1 MRVHRVVIGLIAG
14 LILGSAIGSS
24 ASPVALRLVGFL
36 EPIGQLWLN
45 AVRMTVLPLV
55 ISMVFVGV
63 ATAEKEDRMDRVGI
77 ATVGTFVGLL
87 VFAAALALLLG
98 PPLIADMKL
107 SAAAADALRA
117 SVNAAAAQTAT
128 RVSQV
133 PSFGAWLTSLVPA
146 NAMKSAAD
154 GAMLPVVAFTLLF
167 ALAAR
172 HIDARLRQSLVEVFA
187 AIAAATRAIVR
198 WVMLAA
204 PIGVFVLVLAT
215 ASRIGSSLIESMVY
229 YVLAYSA
236 AVILFALLLY
246 PIAAFA
252 GRIALPRF
260 TRAALPAQTIAVSS
274 SSSLASLPPLIDGAE
289 SLGLSPPVTGFVL
302 PLSVSVLRATTP
314 IAWVIGTLF
323 LAKLDGLT
331 LGAGTLGALAL
342 TAAALSFA
350 TPGVPQGGMLLL
362 ATVLPSFGVPASGAA
377 LLIGADTI
385 PDLFATAANVTADL
399 AVATIVARRSAETEP
414 DVAET
419 PAEAASSDDA

>member
-24 ASPVALRLVGFL
+24 ASPVALRVVGFL

-45 AVRMTVLPLV
+45 AIRMTVLPLV
-55 ISMVFVGV
+55 ISMLFVGV
-63 ATAEKEDRMDRVGI
+63 ASAKEGDRMGRMGI
-77 ATVGTFVGLL
+77 ATVGAYVGLL
-87 VFAAALALLLG
+87 LFAAAFALLLG
-98 PPLIADMKL
+98 PPLIADMHL
-107 SAAAADALRA
+107 SAAAVDSLRA
-117 SVNAAAAQTAT
+117 SANVAATQTAT
-128 RVSQV
+128 RANQV
-133 PSFGAWLTSLVPA
+133 PGFGAWVTSLIPA

-172 HIDARLRQSLVEVFA
+172 RIDERLRQSLIDVFG
-187 AIAAATRAIVR
+187 AIAGATRAIVH
-198 WVMLAA
+198 WVMVAA
-204 PIGVFVLVLAT
+204 PVGVFVLVLAT
-215 ASRIGSSLIESMVY
+215 ASRIGSSLIESMIY

-252 GRIALPRF
+252 GRTALPRF

-274 SSSLASLPPLIDGAE
+274 SSSLASLPPLIEGAE
-289 SLGLSPPVTGFVL
+289 SLELSAPVIGFVL

-323 LAKLDGLT
+323 LAKLDGIT
-331 LGAGTLGALAL
+331 LGAGTLVVLAL

-350 TPGVPQGGMLLL
+350 TPGVPQGGILLL
-362 ATVLPSFGVPASGAA
+362 ATMLPSFGVPASGSA

-399 AVATIVARRSAETEP
+399 AAATIVAGRAGGTAP
-414 DVAET
+414 DVAEA

>member
-24 ASPVALRLVGFL
+24 ASPVALRVVGFL
-36 EPIGQLWLN
+36 EPIGQLWVN
-45 AVRMTVLPLV
+45 AIRMTALPLV
-55 ISMVFVGV
+55 ISMLFVGV
-63 ATAEKEDRMDRVGI
+63 ASAQEEDRMGRIGI
-77 ATVGTFVGLL
+77 TTVGAYLGLL
-87 VFAAALALLLG
+87 VFAAAFALLLG
-98 PPLIADMKL
+98 PPLIADMHL
-107 SAAAADALRA
+107 SAAAVDSLRA
-117 SVNAAAAQTAT
+117 SAAAGEVQTAT
-128 RVSQV
+128 RVNQV
-133 PSFGAWLTSLVPA
+133 PSFGAWVTSLVPA

-154 GAMLPVVAFTLLF
+154 GAMLPVVVFTLLF

-172 HIDARLRQSLVEVFA
+172 RIGEHLRQSLIDVFG
-187 AIAAATRAIVR
+187 AIAGATRAIVH
-198 WVMLAA
+198 WVLVAA

-215 ASRIGSSLIESMVY
+215 ASRIGASLIESMVY

-236 AVILFALLLY
+236 AVVLFALLLY
-246 PIAAFA
+246 PIASFA
-252 GRIALPRF
+252 GRVALPRF

-274 SSSLASLPPLIDGAE
+274 SSSLASLPPLIEGAE
-289 SLGLSPPVTGFVL
+289 SLELSAPVIGFVL

-323 LAKLDGLT
+323 LAKLDGIA
-331 LGAGTLGALAL
+331 LGVGTLVALAL

-362 ATVLPSFGVPASGAA
+362 ATMLPSFGVPASGAA

-399 AVATIVARRSAETEP
+399 AAATIVAGRSTGTEP